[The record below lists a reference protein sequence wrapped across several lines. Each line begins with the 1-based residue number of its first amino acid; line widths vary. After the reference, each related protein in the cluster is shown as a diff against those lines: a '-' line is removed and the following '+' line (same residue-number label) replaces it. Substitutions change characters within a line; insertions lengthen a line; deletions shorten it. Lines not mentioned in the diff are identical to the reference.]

1 MANLEPPGAGG
12 SQRPAIIMKKNINSQ
27 QKTINFDRLTT
38 WGLVVSF
45 ILVWELLAREHLIS
59 PIIFPAPTLILGSF
73 FKNLLNGKYNE
84 NIAVSFSRIFFGFII
99 GGGAGMILG
108 LIMGWS
114 RRMRRIL
121 DPIIAALHP
130 IPKFALLP
138 MVLIM
143 FGLGESSRIVMVSIG
158 AFFPMLINTMAGV
171 MQVNPTYFDVVEN
184 YGASR
189 FDTFWKVALPGSLPL
204 IITGARLSLRSA
216 LTITIGVEMVFGNNG
231 LGSDLWLAWETMR
244 MTDMY
249 STLIIVSVIGLGS
262 NLLLELLKNK
272 LIPWHQEIRPE
283 ED

>member
-1 MANLEPPGAGG
+1 M
-12 SQRPAIIMKKNINSQ
+12 
-27 QKTINFDRLTT
+27 TT
-38 WGLVVSF
+38 WGLVLGLL
-45 ILVWELLAREHLIS
+45 IIWEFLARLKLIS
-59 PIIFPAPTLILGSF
+59 PIIFPAPTLILSSLL
-73 FKNLLNGKYNE
+73 KNLLIGKYNE
-84 NIAVSFSRIFFGFII
+84 NVFISFSRVFFGFLI

-108 LIMGWS
+108 LLMGWS
-114 RRMRRIL
+114 RRMRRVL
-121 DPIIAALHP
+121 DPIVAALHP

-171 MQVNPTYFDVVEN
+171 VQVNPTYYDVVEN

-216 LTITIGVEMVFGNNG
+216 LTLTIGVEMVFGNNG

-262 NLLLELLKNK
+262 NILLERLKNK

-283 ED
+283 DD

>member
-1 MANLEPPGAGG
+1 MN
-12 SQRPAIIMKKNINSQ
+12 KNTKSQ
-27 QKTINFDRLTT
+27 QQNNNLDRMTT
-38 WGLVVSF
+38 WGLVLGLL
-45 ILVWELLAREHLIS
+45 IIWEFLARLKLIS
-59 PIIFPAPTLILGSF
+59 PIIFPAPTLILSSF
-73 FKNLLNGKYNE
+73 LKNLLIGKYNE
-84 NIAVSFSRIFFGFII
+84 NVLISFSRVFFGFLI

-108 LIMGWS
+108 LLMGWS
-114 RRMRRIL
+114 RRMRRVL
-121 DPIIAALHP
+121 DPIVAALHP

-171 MQVNPTYFDVVEN
+171 VQVNPTYYDVVEN

-216 LTITIGVEMVFGNNG
+216 LTLTIGVEMVFGNNG

-262 NLLLELLKNK
+262 NILLERLKNK

-283 ED
+283 DD